1 MKLHNKKDLTRWN
14 RAGLSEFHYIHGNA
28 ITYLETLRQ
37 KLVEEY
43 DDGNQQAW
51 KELVDRFPE
60 SASETQLQNSK
71 RLSAQYY
78 DERRDYAWEILRSFS
93 RSSHVLGEYINAY
106 ANEAYLPTA
115 VEWDN
120 VRKLVALLDYRPAP
134 PASAETTIALLFKE
148 GESGKVDKGFAVKN
162 KPDKGEATV
171 IFETREKLEGSASVN
186 RLQLKDWDKNS
197 TLLKSHSNKKWKPH
211 YIKKR
216 KKNSILRFYLQQ
228 LTDDINVGDLG
239 ILATSKEGIA
249 VKVAAFNNDK
259 KKSYID
265 LKLISD
271 NIPDK
276 FTLYDTTLY
285 LQPDFVS
292 SPLANGHASA
302 RFEKDASVNEG
313 EIIFAHMGDAWH
325 ARRIVKNE
333 LRHVEFKDSKK
344 SPQAGEQILRA
355 HILKRQKHVKL
366 GGGAYLYLLPEDFSD
381 TYAFFVNDKLEQLSV
396 SITDEPVDKVKFRY
410 ILGSFGEQIYYP
422 GSQSEGSIQQANLKE
437 IRFAGKVTDVKSGDW
452 ALVYQLKKHNKKGQ
466 QSKSVDACLIEDIA
480 VDEEWFTLNLDCS
493 TQSVSLL
500 RSSFKLSLKHKDYNI
515 NHSPAWH
522 AASNDSITVLELEK
536 AALAKELKLGQKL
549 ICACDALAVVVE
561 LKDVKGSALHLSPPF
576 HLQSQA
582 GAFTRNNTLIY
593 ANAVRATHGET
604 QPEKI
609 VGNGDASQT
618 SQCFELASDKI
629 SWVADAAFS
638 TGVRADLSLRVGQ
651 RVWQQVEDLSLSS
664 HEDHH
669 YQVNINEDDTLS
681 VCFGN
686 GRGGRRLP
694 TGIDNVR
701 VSYRVGY
708 GEEGNL
714 EPHKLVK
721 IAKPDLLLEDF
732 VAPLASSGG
741 ARKESSS
748 SMRES
753 APATVLA
760 LKRAVSIDDFS
771 HLAANHSMVWQARAF
786 EKMPDR
792 PARSKIEVVV
802 VAAGGKEFITNSDT
816 SNLIRNF
823 LAQHSAPGTPIS
835 VVSYK
840 ALFMQLKL
848 SIMVDETAYDKK
860 QVEAAVSDY
869 LKVHLEIKQRQLGE
883 ALFRNDIIAL
893 LEQVEGVENG
903 HCEILAGP
911 FSAMSA
917 DSKPGL
923 HKGDDGKIRKVA
935 IKQNQLIYLDT
946 RKYPLKITSVA
957 YEI

>member
-14 RAGLSEFHYIHGNA
+14 RTGLSEFHYIHGNA

-93 RSSHVLGEYINAY
+93 RCAHVLGEYINAY
-106 ANEAYLPTA
+106 ANEGYLPTA

-171 IFETREKLEGSASVN
+171 IFETREKLEGSALVN
-186 RLQLKDWDKNS
+186 RLQLKEWDKNS
-197 TLLKSHSNKKWKPH
+197 TLLKSHSDKKRKPP
-211 YIKKR
+211 YIKK
-216 KKNSILRFYLQQ
+216 KNNNLRFYLQQ
-228 LTDDINVGDLG
+228 LSDDISVGDMG
-239 ILATSKEGIA
+239 ILATSKAGIP
-249 VKVAAFNNDK
+249 VMVAAFNDDK
-259 KKSYID
+259 TDSFID
-265 LKLISD
+265 LKLISK
-271 NIPDK
+271 NGPEK
-276 FTLYDTTLY
+276 FALYDTTLY
-285 LQPDFVS
+285 LRPAFVS
-292 SPLANGHASA
+292 SPLANGVASA
-302 RFEKDASVNEG
+302 RFKKDASVNEN
-313 EIIFAHMGDAWH
+313 EIVV
-325 ARRIVKNE
+325 ARKGSKWRAGRIVKNE
-333 LRHVEFKDSKK
+333 LKHVEFKDFKK
-344 SPQAGEQILRA
+344 SPQAGEQIFRTRS
-355 HILKRQKHVKL
+355 LKRQNHPALESGKN
-366 GGGAYLYLLPEDFSD
+366 LYLLPEDF
-381 TYAFFVNDKLEQLSV
+381 TNKQKFFIDKKLKKLSV
-396 SITDEPVDKVKFRY
+396 SIITKTVGSVSRSY
-410 ILGSFGEQIYYP
+410 ILPNSGENFGREIYFP
-422 GSQSEGSIQQANLKE
+422 DTQPEGSIQQANLAE
-437 IRFAGKVTDVKSGDW
+437 IRFAGKASAVESGDW
-452 ALVYQLKKHNKKGQ
+452 ALVHQMKKG
-466 QSKSVDACLIEDIA
+466 SGTSVDAYLINDIA
-480 VDEEWFTLNLDCS
+480 VDEEWFTLGLQGPTN
-493 TQSVSLL
+493 SVSLL
-500 RSSFKLSLKHKDYNI
+500 RSAFKLSLKHKDFNR
-515 NHSPAWH
+515 NKRHAWH

-549 ICACDALAVVVE
+549 ICACDELAVVVE
-561 LKDVKGSALHLSPPF
+561 LKEVKGSALHLSPPF

-618 SQCFELASDKI
+618 GQCFELASDKI
-629 SWVADAAFS
+629 SWLADATFS

-669 YQVNINEDDTLS
+669 YQVNINEDDALS

-721 IAKPDLLLEDF
+721 IAKPDLLIEDF

-771 HLAANHSMVWQARAF
+771 HLAANHSMVWQASAF

-848 SIMVDETAYDKK
+848 SIMVDEMAYEKK

-883 ALFRNDIIAL
+883 ALFRNEIIAL

-911 FSAMSA
+911 FSAIPA

-923 HKGDDGKIRKVA
+923 HKGDDGKIRKVS

-946 RKYPLKITSVA
+946 RKYPLQITSVA